1 MHPMLKPAL
10 RRGWR
15 DRNTVQFGMTPAQ
28 ALTLGPVDTATGSLL
43 ELLDGTRGMELLREE
58 GRRMELPDGHVDR
71 LVRRLSRAGLLDD
84 SRGGGPAAD
93 ALRGRPEVLDR
104 LRPDWASLG
113 LTTAGPGDP
122 LRALAARRSMRVQVR
137 GVGRVGAVVAALLSA
152 AGVGEVEV
160 RDVGRVEPWDVAPG
174 GLPAEAVGERR
185 EEAAR
190 RVVRRCAPDRPPRG
204 TARSPLA
211 EDVTGHSL
219 VVLAPRDDV
228 AVHAPDPVTAEPLL
242 ASGTPTSMPG
252 WWRAPVWSV
261 HWSFPARRRAP
272 AASRRTGSTGTRRG
286 RGSWPSGARAG
297 SAGWAPATSHWPR
310 PSRGSPPPMRWP
322 SSTDG
327 SRPPRAPAGR
337 SPCRSCT
344 GSRGPSCRIAAVRAG
359 PRTPAR
365 TRVREA
371 RRKVRENTPPPT
383 GVARDNGRAR
393 AVEGVAPSGGRGAA
407 GQGPGGRMSD
417 LPRKAVTRTAKLA
430 ALPLGFAGRATWG
443 LGKRIVGESAE
454 LVGRELQ
461 QRTADQLF
469 KVLGELKG
477 GAMKFGQALSVFESA
492 LPEEVAGPYR
502 AALTKLQ
509 EAAPPM
515 PTRTVHAVLE
525 ERLGKD
531 WQELFRTFDDKPAAA
546 ASIGQVHR
554 AVWHDGREVAVKVQY
569 PGAGEALL
577 SDLNQLS
584 RFARLLG
591 PLIPGMD
598 VKPLIT
604 ELKDRVSE
612 ELDYG
617 LEAQAQRAHAEEF
630 AGDPDVVVP
639 DVVHQCDQ
647 VLVTEW
653 IDGTPL
659 SEVIADGT
667 EEQRDR
673 AGQLLAR
680 FLFSGPARTGLLH
693 ADPHPGNFRL
703 LPGGPGGE
711 DDWRLGV
718 LDFGTVDRLPGGLP
732 SPSARRCG

>member
-1 MHPMLKPAL
+1 
-10 RRGWR
+10 
-15 DRNTVQFGMTPAQ
+15 
-28 ALTLGPVDTATGSLL
+28 
-43 ELLDGTRGMELLREE
+43 
-58 GRRMELPDGHVDR
+58 
-71 LVRRLSRAGLLDD
+71 
-84 SRGGGPAAD
+84 
-93 ALRGRPEVLDR
+93 
-104 LRPDWASLG
+104 
-113 LTTAGPGDP
+113 
-122 LRALAARRSMRVQVR
+122 
-137 GVGRVGAVVAALLSA
+137 
-152 AGVGEVEV
+152 
-160 RDVGRVEPWDVAPG
+160 
-174 GLPAEAVGERR
+174 
-185 EEAAR
+185 
-190 RVVRRCAPDRPPRG
+190 
-204 TARSPLA
+204 
-211 EDVTGHSL
+211 
-219 VVLAPRDDV
+219 
-228 AVHAPDPVTAEPLL
+228 
-242 ASGTPTSMPG
+242 
-252 WWRAPVWSV
+252 
-261 HWSFPARRRAP
+261 
-272 AASRRTGSTGTRRG
+272 
-286 RGSWPSGARAG
+286 
-297 SAGWAPATSHWPR
+297 
-310 PSRGSPPPMRWP
+310 
-322 SSTDG
+322 
-327 SRPPRAPAGR
+327 
-337 SPCRSCT
+337 
-344 GSRGPSCRIAAVRAG
+344 
-359 PRTPAR
+359 
-365 TRVREA
+365 
-371 RRKVRENTPPPT
+371 
-383 GVARDNGRAR
+383 
-393 AVEGVAPSGGRGAA
+393 
-407 GQGPGGRMSD
+407 MSD

-430 ALPLGFAGRATWG
+430 ALPLGIAGRATWG
-443 LGKRIVGESAE
+443 LGKRIVGESAD

-525 ERLGKD
+525 ERLGED
-531 WQELFRTFDDKPAAA
+531 WRDLFLEFEDKPAAA

-554 AVWHDGREVAVKVQY
+554 GVWHDGREVAVKVQY

-591 PLIPGMD
+591 PLVPGMD

-617 LEAQAQRAHAEEF
+617 LEAQAQRAHADEF
-630 AGDPDVVVP
+630 TDDPDVVVP
-639 DVVHQCDQ
+639 DVVHQGEQ

-653 IDGTPL
+653 MDGIPL
-659 SEVIADGT
+659 SEIISDGT

-703 LPGGPGGE
+703 LPGGPEGE

-732 SPSARRCG
+732 ATIGESLRMTLDGEAEAVYAMLCTEGFVKESIELDPDAVLDYLLPIIEPAQADAFTFTRGWIRTQAARIADPRSPAYQLGSRLNLPPAYLLIHRVTLSTIGVLCQLGATVRLRDELEEWLPGFVPGEPVQEEPAAEA